1 MGDRLRVAIVD
12 DHPLFREGVVHT
24 LRGARV
30 LDVVGEGGTAEDAV
44 RIAKEELP
52 DILLIDVSMPG
63 GGIEAARSIARVCPI
78 VKMIMLTV
86 SENEDDVARALEA
99 GAQGYVL
106 KGTSGPELL
115 KTMFAVSR
123 GESYVTPGLAA
134 RLLTHAMRQER
145 APALP
150 ELTER
155 ESQILAQVARGLTNK
170 EIARDLSLSEKT
182 VKHHMTNVMQKL
194 QVRNRVEAAM
204 MFRRQGNGRDGAQTP
219 EREAPRLRR

>member
-1 MGDRLRVAIVD
+1 MSDRLRVAIID

-24 LRGARV
+24 LRSARV

-44 RIAKEELP
+44 RIARQELP
-52 DILLIDVSMPG
+52 DIILLDVSMPG

-78 VKMIMLTV
+78 VKTIVLTV
-86 SENEDDVARALEA
+86 SESEQDVAQALEA
-99 GAQGYVL
+99 GVKGYVL
-106 KGTSGPELL
+106 KGTSGSELL
-115 KTMFAVSR
+115 KTMYAISR

-134 RLLTHAMRQER
+134 RLLTQVKRQEQ
-145 APALP
+145 AQGAALP

-155 ESQILAQVARGLTNK
+155 EGQILAQVARGLTNK
-170 EIARDLSLSEKT
+170 EIARALSLSEKT

-204 MFRRQGNGRDGAQTP
+204 VYRKQTQGR
-219 EREAPRLRR
+219 